1 MKDFFNL
8 ENAISNMLR
17 ASDDLN
23 ELFEMKYQGGVLPE
37 DVTNAILGIMEMH
50 KVRQQKLLNEFNKFF
65 ELEEFCTDPEK
76 LGLRTKMFGRLDEG
90 FEEID
95 ETPVIKPAKKKK
107 K

>member
-1 MKDFFNL
+1 MKNYFDL
-8 ENAISNMLR
+8 ENRIYDMLKT
-17 ASDDLN
+17 SDDLFD
-23 ELFEMKYQGGVLPE
+23 LFDIKYQDGELPE
-37 DVTNAILGIMEMH
+37 DITNAILGIVEMH
-50 KVRQQKLLNEFNKFF
+50 KIRQQKLLNEFNKFF
-65 ELEEFCTDPEK
+65 ELEDPEK